1 MNVLSRTCLRR
12 SAVRRAFCAALALA
26 LALGGWP
33 PRPGLASGRAGLT
46 LAATPDVILADGKSA
61 TTVTATVR
69 DGNGGIAR
77 DGTVVRFTTSLGVLD
92 KDTVTTEG
100 GVARVSLT
108 SASLAGTATV
118 TATSFLGTADGSSTG
133 ATPVEFTT
141 DRDSVYAIGDSR
153 WIQIEAPHDL
163 LYSADSKIV
172 EAHGRS
178 GGVQLHFKSLD
189 ITADALQMDLQ
200 SQKIL
205 ARNATLTRSHHSL
218 QAVEIQYDL
227 NSGMGTAV
235 VAGPDARHAF
245 QSVRVSGYTLTTTP
259 LEEQAAQDLVETNLY
274 RFVDISDSHVIVS
287 ARALDI
293 SPNDR
298 IQFRRASFYSDGKK
312 VLAVPYHVMSVSSNE
327 LFGQQLVGFGSLGFF
342 VNVPFYYH
350 VSPHSTGTLYLR
362 NSALAGA
369 NTGGLGTGT
378 SFSSFGQGGSRPGL
392 ALDLEHTYSLGRG
405 GTGALALS
413 GLTRSEWGA
422 HWNHSQRIDD
432 ATNSYIFVD
441 YPSHRSL
448 YASSSISRQFPG
460 FSMSVSGS
468 GSRTPGFAGY
478 SSSNQAVS
486 TYLQTNA
493 RQLGQSGINMT
504 AGLSAQQGQLVQ
516 ITPQLGRV
524 VLPISTRSL
533 DFRFFT
539 APSHPDRHT
548 TLNNSLTV
556 GQSWGRTGQ
565 SAPTVLGTLGL
576 TRTTFGKGNMTLNYT
591 YRYDPLF
598 SQLGSSSTADNPLGS
613 LYRSKSQQRMTLGY
627 SLTPRPRL
635 NVSLFGSYGL
645 PLHDSN
651 LFTYVDYRVSD
662 NWGLGLSS
670 SWDHYATARYSETQ
684 LSVTRR
690 VLGRD
695 LIFTYSSKTKKLR
708 FDFASLGLPGS

>member
-1 MNVLSRTCLRR
+1 MNVLLRVGSRPP
-12 SAVRRAFCAALALA
+12 RALCVLLALA
-26 LALGGWP
+26 LVLSGWP
-33 PRPGLASGRAGLT
+33 LGPARASGRAGLT
-46 LAATPDVILADGKSA
+46 LTATPDVIFADGKNA
-61 TTVTATVR
+61 TTITATVR
-69 DGNGGIAR
+69 DGNGGIAA
-77 DGTVVRFTTSLGVLD
+77 DGTTVRFTTSLGVLD
-92 KDTVTTEG
+92 RDTVTTEG

-108 SASLAGTATV
+108 SASQPGTATV

-133 ATPVEFTT
+133 SAPVEFTT
-141 DRDSVYAIGDSR
+141 DRDSVYAVGDSR
-153 WIQIEAPHDL
+153 WIQVEAPHDL

-172 EAHGRS
+172 EAHGRN
-178 GGVQLHFKSLD
+178 GGAHLRFKSLD

-200 SQKIL
+200 AQKVL

-227 NSGMGTAV
+227 NSGMGIAV

-245 QSVRVSGYTLTTTP
+245 QSVRVSGYTLQTTR
-259 LEEQAAQDLVETNLY
+259 LDDQAAQDLVTTNLY

-293 SPNDR
+293 SPNDK

-369 NTGGLGTGT
+369 SSSALGTGT
-378 SFSSFGQGGSRPGL
+378 SFNSFGQNGSRPGL
-392 ALDLEHTYSLGRG
+392 ALDLEHSYSLGRG
-405 GTGALALS
+405 GTGALSLT

-432 ATNSYIFVD
+432 VTNSYLYVD

-448 YASSSISRQFPG
+448 YASSSVSRQFPG

-478 SSSNQAVS
+478 SSANTAVS
-486 TYLQTNA
+486 AYLQTNTKA
-493 RQLGQSGINMT
+493 LGQSGVNMT
-504 AGLSAQQGQLVQ
+504 TGFSVQQAQLVQ
-516 ITPQLGRV
+516 TSPKAGRIV
-524 VLPISTRSL
+524 IPVSTRSL

-539 APSHPDRHT
+539 APIRPDRNT
-548 TLNNSLTV
+548 SINDSLTI
-556 GQSWGRTGQ
+556 GQSWGRRGQ

-576 TRTTFGKGNMTLNYT
+576 TRATFGHGNMTLNYT

-627 SLTPRPRL
+627 GLSPRPRL
-635 NVSLFGSYGL
+635 NISLFGSYGL

-651 LFTYVDYRVSD
+651 LFTYVDYRVND

-670 SWDHYATARYSETQ
+670 SWDHYAVARYSETQ
-684 LSVTRR
+684 LSVARR

-708 FDFASLGLPGS
+708 FDFASLGLPGM